1 MSAMS
6 GFRIEHDLLGDEKVP
21 SEAYYGIQT
30 LRALQNFNITGVPI
44 GHFPELIRALAI
56 VKQAAA
62 HANRDLGLLSGEKA
76 AAIDAACAE
85 IAAGPEF
92 MLSGV

>member
-1 MSAMS
+1 MTVA
-6 GFRIEHDLLGDEKVP
+6 GDHW
-21 SEAYYGIQT
+21 
-30 LRALQNFNITGVPI
+30 FD
-44 GHFPELIRALAI
+44 LAI
-56 VKQAAA
+56 VKQAD
-62 HANRDLGLLSGEKA
+62 ANRDLGLLSGEKA